1 MNDQLMKQLDELG
14 MRARCAWPDEVDHE
28 PPAAVLEAA
37 KQARH
42 AAKIAQAGR
51 VGMIAAGVMLAV
63 IVGVGVHRSLEHVG
77 FDRDNHHSRTGR
89 IDPRLTDPDDHAP
102 RLREL
107 ESATATTSISAP
119 GGPAIQPDRGVE
131 AMPITTE
138 PGVAPITVA
147 PMSPKPKPGEPQAD
161 PSLPEHERKPKPS
174 APEPLSPSGL
184 L

>member
-1 MNDQLMKQLDELG
+1 MKQLDELG

-63 IVGVGVHRSLEHVG
+63 IVGVGVHRSLEISGSSRGV
-77 FDRDNHHSRTGR
+77 NHSRVMD
-89 IDPRLTDPDDHAP
+89 IDPRMTDPDHHAAKLSTLEP
-102 RLREL
+102 AAASNALTISHGGAAVQPGREG
-107 ESATATTSISAP
+107 EPAP
-119 GGPAIQPDRGVE
+119 MTI
-131 AMPITTE
+131 E
-138 PGVAPITVA
+138 PKADPITVA
-147 PMSPKPKPGEPQAD
+147 PMSPKPKPSEPQAD
-161 PSLPEHERKPKPS
+161 PKLPGNERQPKPS
-174 APEPLSPSGL
+174 EPMPPSGL